1 MKKLFIIFI
10 LFFAAIFS
18 GCNKTN
24 LSEET
29 TISQSEITTEN
40 LEENSTEKSTE
51 IVTQQETLTQQSTE
65 KKCFFAFEQGHITE
79 IYVDG
84 KLVVKNEYKNGLRAV
99 KRGVDYCEFTYN
111 SERDMVSEIRN
122 GELITYLYKEQDNSI
137 YLTLNGFNYE
147 GKNYY
152 YTKDNKGRID
162 GITNSE
168 GELIA
173 KYEYD
178 TNGYKVENVLSK
190 AGDKWVSNSGEKFI
204 GNINR
209 IRHMSSYFDIETGLY
224 YQNAVFYDSTTGAV
238 IQWDG
243 GSFTA
248 AQERDI
254 FQYYKKWYDMG
265 ITEFS
270 NIKDGAEGR
279 LPKELFKP
287 YLVDYNGQ
295 TAIKVEFMRDGPEDR
310 KGVSISVILYENGEF
325 VVREVWFQEI

>member
-238 IQWDG
+238 IQ
-243 GSFTA
+243 
-248 AQERDI
+248 
-254 FQYYKKWYDMG
+254 
-265 ITEFS
+265 
-270 NIKDGAEGR
+270 
-279 LPKELFKP
+279 
-287 YLVDYNGQ
+287 
-295 TAIKVEFMRDGPEDR
+295 
-310 KGVSISVILYENGEF
+310 
-325 VVREVWFQEI
+325 